1 MIGEYGRKE
10 SENGELECGL
20 LNCKSEMAE
29 VDFCGNRAAE
39 KRYFGLMGCPKIGGG
54 R

>member
-1 MIGEYGRKE
+1 MVREYGRKE
-10 SENGELECGL
+10 SENGKLECGL

-29 VDFCGNRAAE
+29 VDFCGKRITE
-39 KRYFGLMGCPKIGGG
+39 KRYFGLMGCLKIGGD